1 MYVKSKQGFLD
12 QLKDLL
18 SDSNPMVVA
27 NAVAALSEINEA
39 SVSGHPLVGK
49 KFNTF
54 LCDLVG
60 KQAYD
65 SSDNKPLL

>member
-1 MYVKSKQGFLD
+1 M
-12 QLKDLL
+12 KDLL

-49 KFNTF
+49 FVIFPQNSFQVETMIRF
-54 LCDLVG
+54 TIDMT
-60 KQAYD
+60 
-65 SSDNKPLL
+65 